1 MFQAKNRNSRKF
13 CKKNGYLLHIFS
25 YLIVSKAIHIYL
37 TYKCS
42 KKTKK
47 NKTQNSNMKQ
57 TTKRKSTKPE
67 QPFVSG
73 SALTWKVKYISK
85 N

>member
-1 MFQAKNRNSRKF
+1 MVTYFTFSVTWLSPKLYIYIWHINVV
-13 CKKNGYLLHIFS
+13 KKQ
-25 YLIVSKAIHIYL
+25 
-37 TYKCS
+37 
-42 KKTKK
+42 KK